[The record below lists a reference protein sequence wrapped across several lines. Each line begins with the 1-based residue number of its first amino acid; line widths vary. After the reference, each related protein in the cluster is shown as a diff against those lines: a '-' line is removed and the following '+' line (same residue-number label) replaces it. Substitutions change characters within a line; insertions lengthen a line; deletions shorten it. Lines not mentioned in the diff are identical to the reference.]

1 MSYLTQFSGNLR
13 KVMVSRE
20 GVTAFNSR
28 WPCSELRDSRHYWFE
43 FDDSRDLVDSD
54 VPEHDDGS
62 AAAAMAEDCKAWLFD
77 DENPEWSPDNDSPV
91 FLDAET
97 ESLPIVR
104 RSAPNVD
111 LEGAESLDDEDT
123 RVQRVRDSVLAAL
136 DAAALELYGIE
147 RHGWKDSELPELFR
161 AVDQQANRML
171 TRAAAVIRE
180 REESRNA
187 AFRACPILWDFV
199 GTMLQDAQLSENDEA
214 CTEGREPRDSGTVY
228 TLPDSEFEKCKQL
241 CESFMAEHAA
251 DIEAATELE
260 PGQPGLQYT
269 ASRYMNHER
278 IGSTLYLAAVGHGV
292 TFTDDGNAPC
302 LERLANA
309 ARALRWESPY
319 FGDDGRLYLI

>member
-1 MSYLTQFSGNLR
+1 MMLTQFSGNAR
-13 KVMVSRE
+13 KVIVSTD
-20 GVTAFNSR
+20 GVAAFNAT
-28 WPCSELRDSRHYWFE
+28 WPCSTLRSRSYWFE
-43 FDDSRDLVDSD
+43 FDDSGDLVDSD
-54 VPEHDDGS
+54 VPEHDDGP
-62 AAAAMAEDCKAWLFD
+62 AAVAMADDCKAWLFD
-77 DENPEWSPDNDSPV
+77 DINPGWAPDNDSPLWIGGDRPELEEPRDG
-91 FLDAET
+91 LD
-97 ESLPIVR
+97 SDDDRVR
-104 RSAPNVD
+104 KVRDCVLTALD
-111 LEGAESLDDEDT
+111 EAAESL
-123 RVQRVRDSVLAAL
+123 
-136 DAAALELYGIE
+136 YGPDIL
-147 RHGWKDSELPELFR
+147 GATDQELPELFK
-161 AVDQQANRML
+161 AIDAQAGRML
-171 TRAAAVIRE
+171 ERAAAAIRE
-180 REESRNA
+180 KEEKRNR
-187 AFRACPILWDFV
+187 AFRACPILSAYV
-199 GTMLQDAQLSENDEA
+199 STLLQDLQLSEGEEA